1 MTLFVRSHYHS
12 FVHRLARSRISLASM
27 DSWFGESSSSA
38 DMSSTDLELRHAKAQ
53 QFQTFI
59 RTRLVVDQEA
69 LKSQL
74 QLVSSELQSW

>member
-1 MTLFVRSHYHS
+1 
-12 FVHRLARSRISLASM
+12 M